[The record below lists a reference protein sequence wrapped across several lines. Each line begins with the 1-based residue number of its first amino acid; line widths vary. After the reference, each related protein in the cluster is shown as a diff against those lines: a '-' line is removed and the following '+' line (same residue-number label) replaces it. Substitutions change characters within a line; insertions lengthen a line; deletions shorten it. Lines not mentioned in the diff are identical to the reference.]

1 MIRKKY
7 YTTGIKTYESAI
19 HPLVNTRSSSYF
31 LVVPISALV
40 FCWFFFLLEK
50 YIFVTGGYKIASVT
64 FRFFFQFEMQMQM
77 ISGRKSIIPKTQFAS
92 TLDSVFVWFDFW
104 SFFSHVVG
112 PFSCDKTRVYERRK
126 KRVHRI
132 ILNTLHLIWKINF
145 WKSNEKDAAED
156 PVLMFSE
163 NGNKDF
169 SLHKCKWTIFE

>member
-1 MIRKKY
+1 
-7 YTTGIKTYESAI
+7 
-19 HPLVNTRSSSYF
+19 
-31 LVVPISALV
+31 
-40 FCWFFFLLEK
+40 
-50 YIFVTGGYKIASVT
+50 
-64 FRFFFQFEMQMQM
+64 MQMQM
-77 ISGRKSIIPKTQFAS
+77 ISRRKSIIPKTQFAS

-104 SFFSHVVG
+104 SFFSYVVG

-156 PVLMFSE
+156 LVLIFSE

-169 SLHKCKWTIFE
+169 SLHKCEWTIFEQLRSGTRKWVLQQIPNSPIGYSQWNNTFKENSIIREKYEYRRFQSLCIKTIFWKS